1 MMELETLLEVGNK
14 EQLRLEILWEDR
26 KSKPP
31 EETEYANLEKLMK
44 FKTTHTHTEGDS
56 WLKGKEHMLEDL
68 FLLKDIIII
77 TIFQGMLRVKLLIV
91 FQS

>member
-1 MMELETLLEVGNK
+1 MMKLEMLLEVGNK

-44 FKTTHTHTEGDS
+44 FKTTHTHTQRETAS
-56 WLKGKEHMLEDL
+56 
-68 FLLKDIIII
+68 
-77 TIFQGMLRVKLLIV
+77 
-91 FQS
+91 